1 METFLFLVTYI
12 TNLAGFY
19 IIKSNRRIGKE
30 KKSVY
35 DVLNAYLENGL
46 KIILHKIPEVKTVSC
61 GLWVKQGSSYES
73 DEFNGLSHL
82 AEHLLMNAEDV
93 INEQYKY
100 LIAEITDN
108 GVMYNAATT
117 KEYTCFHF
125 TGLANTLETCICA
138 LAHIA
143 MKNRNFENEN
153 FENEKKVVLQEATGF
168 YSSFQQ
174 IKERTSQA
182 LWGNMGTGKIIMGNM
197 NNIREAT
204 PEQIKGLVRRAYVP
218 ENTSIVVIG
227 NIEYMHVLE
236 LIEREFSCWEDV
248 KKETEEEAV
257 DSTPGI
263 YINKGS
269 GVSTVLSIG
278 FRSPGYDDQRR
289 LPTEMMVR
297 ILGGGGFQSR
307 IVKEIRTKRGLAYTV
322 GGFASFYRKRGTLG
336 FTVVCDKQ
344 KSIEAAKAMS
354 KVLAE
359 TRINGFLEE
368 EIIREKKVMETN
380 MLLSVDN
387 MTEHLRYIGKCGA
400 MDINFYIENEIRAIK
415 KISKADVDRAAR
427 QLLVENNMGFAAI
440 GVVVTNAC
448 NFRCEYCV
456 QEHEIKNLSSNAEHN
471 ILEFIKNNA
480 KIKRNITISWFGGE
494 PLLKFADI
502 KRMLHKACQYGD
514 EYGCKITSDITT
526 NGYLLNEQ
534 NIREM
539 KQLNVKSIQITI
551 DGDRESHNKRRYLAG
566 AGETYDKIKENLIK
580 VSEQNIF
587 VILRINIDEKNV
599 DTATNILS
607 EIPEQYR
614 SNIAVNVANLYQIKD
629 KISTYQIYKKAIE
642 LGYQYIE
649 RKNQYIACHTCFSE
663 GYVVDTD
670 ANVIICANA
679 VEDKILGRIDEKG
692 KVCITNPKV
701 RYQLKTASMI
711 KNPNCRKCIQLPF
724 CISTCKKAIY
734 KENVICQG
742 KRANGLSIEEIA
754 KLDYLYDKK
763 CMEYREK
770 TA

>member
-1 METFLFLVTYI
+1 MYINKFDVYINGNFLFLVTYI

-269 GVSTVLSIG
+269 GVKYRVLSIG
-278 FRSPGYDDQRR
+278 FVHRDSEQRR
-289 LPTEMMVR
+289 LQQKDGSYFGWWGISIKDSER
-297 ILGGGGFQSR
+297 NQ
-307 IVKEIRTKRGLAYTV
+307 
-322 GGFASFYRKRGTLG
+322 
-336 FTVVCDKQ
+336 DK
-344 KSIEAAKAMS
+344 
-354 KVLAE
+354 
-359 TRINGFLEE
+359 T
-368 EIIREKKVMETN
+368 
-380 MLLSVDN
+380 
-387 MTEHLRYIGKCGA
+387 
-400 MDINFYIENEIRAIK
+400 
-415 KISKADVDRAAR
+415 
-427 QLLVENNMGFAAI
+427 
-440 GVVVTNAC
+440 
-448 NFRCEYCV
+448 
-456 QEHEIKNLSSNAEHN
+456 
-471 ILEFIKNNA
+471 
-480 KIKRNITISWFGGE
+480 WFGIHSWR
-494 PLLKFADI
+494 LRKF
-502 KRMLHKACQYGD
+502 L
-514 EYGCKITSDITT
+514 
-526 NGYLLNEQ
+526 
-534 NIREM
+534 
-539 KQLNVKSIQITI
+539 
-551 DGDRESHNKRRYLAG
+551 
-566 AGETYDKIKENLIK
+566 
-580 VSEQNIF
+580 
-587 VILRINIDEKNV
+587 
-599 DTATNILS
+599 
-607 EIPEQYR
+607 
-614 SNIAVNVANLYQIKD
+614 
-629 KISTYQIYKKAIE
+629 
-642 LGYQYIE
+642 
-649 RKNQYIACHTCFSE
+649 
-663 GYVVDTD
+663 
-670 ANVIICANA
+670 
-679 VEDKILGRIDEKG
+679 
-692 KVCITNPKV
+692 
-701 RYQLKTASMI
+701 
-711 KNPNCRKCIQLPF
+711 
-724 CISTCKKAIY
+724 
-734 KENVICQG
+734 
-742 KRANGLSIEEIA
+742 
-754 KLDYLYDKK
+754 
-763 CMEYREK
+763 
-770 TA
+770 

>member
-1 METFLFLVTYI
+1 MFLVTYI

-218 ENTSIVVIG
+218 EN
-227 NIEYMHVLE
+227 
-236 LIEREFSCWEDV
+236 
-248 KKETEEEAV
+248 
-257 DSTPGI
+257 
-263 YINKGS
+263 
-269 GVSTVLSIG
+269 
-278 FRSPGYDDQRR
+278 
-289 LPTEMMVR
+289 
-297 ILGGGGFQSR
+297 
-307 IVKEIRTKRGLAYTV
+307 
-322 GGFASFYRKRGTLG
+322 
-336 FTVVCDKQ
+336 
-344 KSIEAAKAMS
+344 
-354 KVLAE
+354 
-359 TRINGFLEE
+359 
-368 EIIREKKVMETN
+368 
-380 MLLSVDN
+380 
-387 MTEHLRYIGKCGA
+387 
-400 MDINFYIENEIRAIK
+400 
-415 KISKADVDRAAR
+415 
-427 QLLVENNMGFAAI
+427 
-440 GVVVTNAC
+440 
-448 NFRCEYCV
+448 
-456 QEHEIKNLSSNAEHN
+456 
-471 ILEFIKNNA
+471 
-480 KIKRNITISWFGGE
+480 
-494 PLLKFADI
+494 
-502 KRMLHKACQYGD
+502 
-514 EYGCKITSDITT
+514 
-526 NGYLLNEQ
+526 
-534 NIREM
+534 
-539 KQLNVKSIQITI
+539 
-551 DGDRESHNKRRYLAG
+551 
-566 AGETYDKIKENLIK
+566 
-580 VSEQNIF
+580 IF